1 MKAFHRL
8 AIAAASILAVAAT
21 ATAAPPAL
29 VVAIQY
35 QIRENNPELLENA
48 VTTPLERILQ
58 KLDRVEAINTTT
70 THGRVD
76 AEIHF
81 KGEASVQDLATTTK
95 EVERLKF
102 DSAIQITSRTI
113 ELRQP
118 RLQ

>member
-1 MKAFHRL
+1 MKTFIRL
-8 AIAAASILAVAAT
+8 AIATVSILAMT
-21 ATAAPPAL
+21 ASAAPAAL

-48 VTTPLERILQ
+48 VTTPLERVLQ
-58 KLDRVEAINTTT
+58 KVDRVEAINTTT

-81 KGEASVQDLATTTK
+81 KGEASEQDLAATTRQ
-95 EVERLKF
+95 VEQLKF
-102 DSAIQITSRTI
+102 APALEITSRTI
-113 ELRQP
+113 ELRQA

>member
-1 MKAFHRL
+1 MKTFIRL
-8 AIAAASILAVAAT
+8 VIVAVSILATT
-21 ATAAPPAL
+21 ASAAPPAL

-48 VTTPLERILQ
+48 VTTPLERVLQ

-76 AEIHF
+76 AEIYF
-81 KGEASVQDLATTTK
+81 KGEANDQDLTATTRQ
-95 EVERLKF
+95 VDQLKF
-102 DSAIQITSRTI
+102 DPALQITSRTI
-113 ELRQP
+113 ELRQA